1 MKIKLNREE
10 EYKKQNFIRFLKEN
24 DALYDF
30 IIEFNKGFFYIEKER
45 KNIIHDDYSFNSFI
59 KYYNRKKAYSYIEY
73 AFIWDKTE
81 LKYNFWCELSVKEE
95 KSCIYATK

>member
-1 MKIKLNREE
+1 MKIYLNREE
-10 EYKKQNFIRFLKEN
+10 ENNKQKFIRFLKEN

-30 IIEFNKGFFYIEKER
+30 IVEFNKGFFHIEKER

-59 KYYNRKKAYSYIEY
+59 KFYNGRRTYSYIEY
-73 AFIWDKTE
+73 AFIWDKTK

>member
-1 MKIKLNREE
+1 MKIYLNREE
-10 EYKKQNFIRFLKEN
+10 ENNKQKFIRFLKEN

-30 IIEFNKGFFYIEKER
+30 IVEFNKGFFYIEKER

-59 KYYNRKKAYSYIEY
+59 KYYNRKKTYSYIEY

-81 LKYNFWCELSVKEE
+81 LKYNFWYELSVKEE
-95 KSCIYATK
+95 KLWLYDFK

>member
-1 MKIKLNREE
+1 MKIYLNREE
-10 EYKKQNFIRFLKEN
+10 QNKKQTFIRFLKEN

-30 IIEFNKGFFYIEKER
+30 IVEFNKGFFHIEKER

-59 KYYNRKKAYSYIEY
+59 KFYNGRRTYSYIEY
-73 AFIWDKTE
+73 AFIWDKTK

-95 KSCIYATK
+95 KLWIYDFK